1 MSICKEVPPQLSTFE
16 YLLLSLGH
24 KSFLRQMTGT
34 YIHIQPCLLTC
45 SFLKKDTQHVK
56 KLIKVIYLL
65 IQIVLGKVVQK
76 DAKLDQALVQDL
88 LRLGK
93 DFPFH
98 TVSGKTVCTNDF
110 YEGDVCKNFMIEIP
124 FFVYPHYIYIYIIY

>member
-1 MSICKEVPPQLSTFE
+1 MEILA
-16 YLLLSLGH
+16 
-24 KSFLRQMTGT
+24 SF
-34 YIHIQPCLLTC
+34 
-45 SFLKKDTQHVK
+45 FKNKHVK

-110 YEGDVCKNFMIEIP
+110 YEGDDVCKNFMIEIP
-124 FFVYPHYIYIYIIY
+124 FFFVYPHYMYHILKTYFENCLLPLFFP